1 MHLDLNTVTEVV
13 RRPSERPGA
22 DWRPGDAF
30 LAGGT
35 WLFSEPQTHL
45 RRLVD
50 LTALGWAPLR
60 ADESG
65 LEIGAT
71 CTITELYGF
80 APPADW
86 PAAQLIRTSCEAFLA
101 SFKVWNAAT
110 VGGNICMALPAGPM
124 ITLTVA
130 LQAGYRLWAADGS
143 ERMPPAAE
151 FVVGNNRNVLQPGE
165 LLRGV
170 HIPAAGFAQ
179 AARPPALLPD
189 QARPLDG
196 VPGRHPRSRHRRG
209 PADDH
214 GGHHPSGVPDFRR
227 PPRPRRPGGAYRRD
241 RRGRMVRRRQ
251 RNTRPSQAPDPPLRR
266 GRSAPNSPGTDRG
279 DLHRQRQPSDREP
292 EPGQC
297 LRTFVR
303 SLGWHGVKRV
313 ATQAIAAPARVAGR
327 RAGTQLHH
335 AGVPGRGQ
343 TGDDDRGLGTAEDLH
358 RCSAASGTRRAS
370 SAASAPRA

>member
-13 RRPSERPGA
+13 RRPSEWPGG

-80 APPADW
+80 EPPADW

-130 LQAGYRLWAADGS
+130 LQGGYRLWAADGS
-143 ERMPPAAE
+143 ERMLPAAE

-170 HIPAAGFAQ
+170 HIPAAALRRRHAHRHFCLTKLGRSTMFLVGTQ
-179 AARPPALLPD
+179 DHDTGEVLLTITAATTHPVCLTFDGLPGPGDLAERIDAIDEAAWFDDANGTPA
-189 QARPLDG
+189 
-196 VPGRHPRSRHRRG
+196 HRRHLTRHFAEEIRAELAGDG
-209 PADDH
+209 P
-214 GGHHPSGVPDFRR
+214 R
-227 PPRPRRPGGAYRRD
+227 
-241 RRGRMVRRRQ
+241 
-251 RNTRPSQAPDPPLRR
+251 
-266 GRSAPNSPGTDRG
+266 
-279 DLHRQRQPSDREP
+279 
-292 EPGQC
+292 
-297 LRTFVR
+297 
-303 SLGWHGVKRV
+303 
-313 ATQAIAAPARVAGR
+313 
-327 RAGTQLHH
+327 
-335 AGVPGRGQ
+335 
-343 TGDDDRGLGTAEDLH
+343 
-358 RCSAASGTRRAS
+358 
-370 SAASAPRA
+370 